1 MLWEGTGRE
10 QMRFRASRREGMRIR
25 AEPGLGWPG
34 ASLLPQLGHTPPVM
48 SLTCIGILT
57 FRETLLGFLYASHFL
72 PQRE

>member
-1 MLWEGTGRE
+1 
-10 QMRFRASRREGMRIR
+10 MRIR

-57 FRETLLGFLYASHFL
+57 FRETLVGFLYASHFL